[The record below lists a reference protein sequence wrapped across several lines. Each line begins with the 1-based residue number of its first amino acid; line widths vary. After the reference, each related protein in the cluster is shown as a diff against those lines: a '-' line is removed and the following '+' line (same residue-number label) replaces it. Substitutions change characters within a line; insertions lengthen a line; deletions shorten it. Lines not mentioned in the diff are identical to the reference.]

1 MPAKTAIKY
10 ISIKL
15 NVGSHRPPPLNL
27 TVCSLNVVAVTLGR
41 LHLQQLHGP
50 VQQAMDH
57 LKARALVVV
66 NSAETSAVP
75 RADIWL
81 VGQGKECYG

>member
-1 MPAKTAIKY
+1 MLVPTA
-10 ISIKL
+10 
-15 NVGSHRPPPLNL
+15 PPLNL
-27 TVCSLNVVAVTLGR
+27 TVCSLNVVAIALDR

-66 NSAETSAVP
+66 NSTETSAVP
-75 RADIWL
+75 RPNIWL
-81 VGQGKECYG
+81 GGQGTECYG